1 MIKVGNENC
10 KPKKV
15 TIELDPDEIVL
26 RTSQASASKEW
37 YLKVLL
43 SLILGDLDSAENYLD
58 GALRAVTQVGDF
70 LRRLEREVLGK
81 SEGGDKE

>member
-1 MIKVGNENC
+1 MRLKSMKERKKVIKVGDENC

-37 YLKVLL
+37 YLKALL
-43 SLILGDLDSAENYLD
+43 SLILGDLDSAENYL
-58 GALRAVTQVGDF
+58 
-70 LRRLEREVLGK
+70 VLLHYLVRSLMGV
-81 SEGGDKE
+81 